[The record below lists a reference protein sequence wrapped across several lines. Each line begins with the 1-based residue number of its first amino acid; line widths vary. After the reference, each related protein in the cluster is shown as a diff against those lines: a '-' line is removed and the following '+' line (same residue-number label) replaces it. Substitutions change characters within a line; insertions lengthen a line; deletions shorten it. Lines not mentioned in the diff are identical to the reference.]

1 MVYNGT
7 PLWGILRYKDYVIDN
22 SSLSKIN
29 IMNTVLLDKALELPP
44 NERVAFAELILASI
58 DYEEEEV
65 RQLWIKEVK
74 ERMNAVAEGKAD
86 LLDFEALYHED

>member
-1 MVYNGT
+1 
-7 PLWGILRYKDYVIDN
+7 
-22 SSLSKIN
+22 
-29 IMNTVLLDKALELPP
+29 MNTVLLDKALELPP
-44 NERVAFAELILASI
+44 NERVALAELILASI

-86 LLDFEALYHED
+86 LLDFETLYHED